1 MLTLLSRGG
10 FRSSLPLCQHFQS
23 FSTSRILE
31 LAGPLEALEPN
42 ADEIKR
48 EGLKPS
54 EVYQELVNA
63 GSLTADPHQLKVVA
77 QVQIQLNVHI
87 WCYERICPLA
97 SRIQQKCTRIFE

>member
-10 FRSSLPLCQHFQS
+10 LRSSLPLCQHFQS

-31 LAGPLEALEPN
+31 LAGALEALEPN
-42 ADEIKR
+42 VDEIKR

-63 GSLTADPHQLKVVA
+63 GTLTADPHQLKVVA
-77 QVQIQLNVHI
+77 QVQIQLNGHI
-87 WCYERICPLA
+87 WYCRH
-97 SRIQQKCTRIFE
+97 FENDFINAGGADMEAFS